1 MTNFPFFRFP
11 YHNSY
16 YPYYSN
22 YNKTSTPNSNIDK
35 EDNNVIS
42 EILEPI
48 QENRNQKKKS
58 SKYNSFGP
66 IRFANP
72 FFEND
77 LNEPIVEI
85 LGIQLYLDDIII
97 LGLLFF
103 LYKEDVHDEM
113 LFLALVLLLLT

>member
-1 MTNFPFFRFP
+1 MASFPFISFP
-11 YHNSY
+11 YHNY
-16 YPYYSN
+16 NNHHYTN
-22 YNKTSTPNSNIDK
+22 YNKTNDSNIDK
-35 EDNNVIS
+35 QDSNVDS

-48 QENRNQKKKS
+48 EENRNQKKKS

-66 IRFANP
+66 IRFGNP

-77 LNEPIVEI
+77 LNEPIIEI

-113 LFLALVLLLLT
+113 LFLTLVLLLLT

>member
-1 MTNFPFFRFP
+1 MANLPFFRFP
-11 YHNSY
+11 YHNYY

-22 YNKTSTPNSNIDK
+22 YNNTNTSNINKENSNI
-35 EDNNVIS
+35 NS
-42 EILEPI
+42 EILESTE
-48 QENRNQKKKS
+48 ENRGQNKKS

-72 FFEND
+72 FFDNN
-77 LNEPIVEI
+77 LNEPVVEI

-113 LFLALVLLLLT
+113 LFLTLVLLLLT

>member
-1 MTNFPFFRFP
+1 MANFPFFRFP
-11 YHNSY
+11 YHNYY

-22 YNKTSTPNSNIDK
+22 LNKSTTSNVDK
-35 EDNNVIS
+35 QDNNTDS
-42 EILEPI
+42 EIIEPI
-48 QENRNQKKKS
+48 KENRHQKNKS

-72 FFEND
+72 FLEND
-77 LNEPIVEI
+77 LNEPIIEI

-113 LFLALVLLLLT
+113 LFLTLVLLLLT

>member
-1 MTNFPFFRFP
+1 MASFPFFRFP
-11 YHNSY
+11 YHNYYYHY
-16 YPYYSN
+16 YPNYS
-22 YNKTSTPNSNIDK
+22 KTNTYPIDK
-35 EDNNVIS
+35 QDNNIIP
-42 EILEPI
+42 EILGAIE
-48 QENRNQKKKS
+48 ENKNQKKKS

-66 IRFANP
+66 IRIANP

-103 LYKEDVHDEM
+103 LYKEEVHDEM
-113 LFLALVLLLLT
+113 LFLALVLLLLS

>member
-1 MTNFPFFRFP
+1 MANFPFFSFP
-11 YHNSY
+11 YHNY
-16 YPYYSN
+16 YYHHYPN
-22 YNKTSTPNSNIDK
+22 YNSTSNSNIDK
-35 EDNNVIS
+35 QDSSVYS
-42 EILEPI
+42 ETLEPI
-48 QENRNQKKKS
+48 KENRNQKKKS

-66 IRFANP
+66 IHFANP

-77 LNEPIVEI
+77 LNDPIIEI

-113 LFLALVLLLLT
+113 LFLTLVLLLLT

>member
-1 MTNFPFFRFP
+1 MASFPFFKFP
-11 YHNSY
+11 YHNYY
-16 YPYYSN
+16 YPYYPN
-22 YNKTSTPNSNIDK
+22 YKKITTYNTEEPDTSINKETLETLK
-35 EDNNVIS
+35 ENK
-42 EILEPI
+42 
-48 QENRNQKKKS
+48 NQKKKS

-77 LNEPIVEI
+77 LNNPIVEI

-113 LFLALVLLLLT
+113 LFFTLILLLLT

>member
-1 MTNFPFFRFP
+1 MANFPFFRFP
-11 YHNSY
+11 YHNY
-16 YPYYSN
+16 YYNPYYSN
-22 YNKTSTPNSNIDK
+22 YNNTNTNSTDKDDSNI
-35 EDNNVIS
+35 NL

-48 QENRNQKKKS
+48 EESRSQKKKS

-72 FFEND
+72 FIEND

-103 LYKEDVHDEM
+103 LYKEDVHDEI
-113 LFLALVLLLLT
+113 LFFTLVLLLLT

>member
-1 MTNFPFFRFP
+1 MANLPFFRFP
-11 YHNSY
+11 YHNYY

-22 YNKTSTPNSNIDK
+22 YNKSTTSDVDK
-35 EDNNVIS
+35 QDNNTDS
-42 EILEPI
+42 EIIEPI
-48 QENRNQKKKS
+48 KENRHQKNKS

-77 LNEPIVEI
+77 LSEPIVEI

-113 LFLALVLLLLT
+113 LFLTLVLLLLT

>member
-11 YHNSY
+11 YHNYY

-42 EILEPI
+42 EILEPM

-72 FFEND
+72 LFEND
-77 LNEPIVEI
+77 LNDPIVEI

-113 LFLALVLLLLT
+113 LFLTLVLLLLT

>member
-1 MTNFPFFRFP
+1 MANFPFFRFP
-11 YHNSY
+11 YPNYYYRY
-16 YPYYSN
+16 YPN
-22 YNKTSTPNSNIDK
+22 YNKNSDSNK
-35 EDNNVIS
+35 NKQDNNIVP

-48 QENRNQKKKS
+48 KENRNQKKKS

-66 IRFANP
+66 IRFTNP
-72 FFEND
+72 FIEND

-113 LFLALVLLLLT
+113 LFLTLVFLLLT